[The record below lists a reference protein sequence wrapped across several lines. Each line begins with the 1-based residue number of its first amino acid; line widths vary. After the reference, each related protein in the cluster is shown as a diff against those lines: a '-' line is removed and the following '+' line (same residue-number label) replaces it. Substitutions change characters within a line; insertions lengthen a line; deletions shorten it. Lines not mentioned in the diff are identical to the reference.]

1 MEATQGRAERG
12 KTETRVIVV
21 ASGKGGVG
29 KTTITANLGM
39 SLARLGKQVILIDA
53 DVGLRNL
60 DLLLGLERRM
70 IFSATEVFAG
80 ECLLEQAFVRDKRLE
95 NLYLL
100 ALSRTR
106 QRYNVSQQNMDLLID
121 SLKDRCF
128 DYVLID
134 APAGI
139 DTGFL
144 NAITSATEAIIVTNP
159 EITALRD
166 ADRAAGVLEATG
178 IYKISLIVNRVRV
191 DMIKSNDMMSVRDV
205 QEMVGLPL
213 LAAIPEDRNVIIA
226 TNRGQPIV
234 LRKNLSISGIAF
246 ENAARRLIG
255 ETDTIINLNKP
266 YKNWFGAVKGF
277 VGNLF
282 F

>member
-1 MEATQGRAERG
+1 MEAKQGRIERG
-12 KTETRVIVV
+12 KTDTRVIVI

-29 KTTITANLGM
+29 KTTITAN
-39 SLARLGKQVILIDA
+39 
-53 DVGLRNL
+53 
-60 DLLLGLERRM
+60 LGLERRM

-80 ECLLEQAFVRDKRLE
+80 ECL
-95 NLYLL
+95 
-100 ALSRTR
+100 
-106 QRYNVSQQNMDLLID
+106 
-121 SLKDRCF
+121 CF

-191 DMIKSNDMMSVRDV
+191 DMIKNNDMMSVRDV

-226 TNRGQPIV
+226 TNRGQPIPV
-234 LRKNLSISGIAF
+234 
-246 ENAARRLIG
+246 
-255 ETDTIINLNKP
+255 
-266 YKNWFGAVKGF
+266 V
-277 VGNLF
+277 
-282 F
+282 